1 MVTMKTTGIV
11 RKIDGLGRIVIPIEL
26 RRALGIEIDD
36 TMEISAQED
45 QIILKKYRTEKTCMI
60 TGEESDD
67 NISLADGK
75 IVLKPEIAQ
84 QHIKDIQHQLDKPS
98 KSKISTAYRKQE
110 KRRSCFLYYFTLFPE
125 KA

>member
-26 RRALGIEIDD
+26 RRALEIEIDD

-45 QIILKKYRTEKTCMI
+45 QIILKKYRTEKTCM
-60 TGEESDD
+60 THGEKSND
-67 NISLADGK
+67 NTSHADGK

-84 QHIKDIQHQLDKPS
+84 QLIKDIQDQLDKS
-98 KSKISTAYRKQE
+98 S
-110 KRRSCFLYYFTLFPE
+110 
-125 KA
+125 

>member
-84 QHIKDIQHQLDKPS
+84 QLIKDIQDQLD
-98 KSKISTAYRKQE
+98 
-110 KRRSCFLYYFTLFPE
+110 RSS
-125 KA
+125 